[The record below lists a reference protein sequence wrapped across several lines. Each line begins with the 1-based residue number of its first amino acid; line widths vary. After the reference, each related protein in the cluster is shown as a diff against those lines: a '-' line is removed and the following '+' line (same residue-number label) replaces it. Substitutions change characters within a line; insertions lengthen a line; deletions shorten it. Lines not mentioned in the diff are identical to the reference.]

1 MVSRCANPSCQTQF
15 KYLHEGRLFQFAS
28 SGTQIGIHK
37 NHLNFVFWWLCPR
50 CCSSMTLVQ
59 HGSAGVRLVALPDL
73 RKICRANIQSEK
85 ELPLE

>member
-1 MVSRCANPSCQTQF
+1 MVSRCANPSCETQF

-28 SGTQIGIHK
+28 GGTQIGISK

-59 HGSAGVRLVALPDL
+59 NGSAGVRRFRCLIL
-73 RKICRANIQSEK
+73 RTICRANVRSKK